1 MASEKDEA
9 PRNEG
14 EGSRTADRNYR
25 AGVKETLERRD
36 VEQEAERARREVEAD
51 PEAFRKAEETGRKMS
66 AGEAPGDLEKSRG
79 GKQQPRELQEPE
91 DA

>member
-1 MASEKDEA
+1 MAGKDEA

-14 EGSRTADRNYR
+14 EGNRTADRNYR

-36 VEQEAERARREVEAD
+36 VEKETEAARREVESN
-51 PEAFRKAEETGRKMS
+51 PEAFKRAEETGRAMS
-66 AGEAPGDLEKSRG
+66 AGEAPGDLKRSG
-79 GKQQPRELQEPE
+79 QPRELQEPE